1 MIVNFSSSPIQSTL
15 LKINHSSLTQANYK
29 INMGKLRKDKDI
41 ISALGCK
48 NGGQDKNPPDC
59 GRNV

>member
-1 MIVNFSSSPIQSTL
+1 MVVDFSYSPLQSTM

-48 NGGQDKNPPDC
+48 NGG
-59 GRNV
+59 